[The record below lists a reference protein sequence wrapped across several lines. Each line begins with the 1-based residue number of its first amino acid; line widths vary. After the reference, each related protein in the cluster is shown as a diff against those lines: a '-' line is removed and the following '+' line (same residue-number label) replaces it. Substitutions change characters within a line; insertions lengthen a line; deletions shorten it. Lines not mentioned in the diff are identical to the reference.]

1 LKNKVYFKYTF
12 LRGAYI
18 MYNKP
23 IGIFDSGLGGLT
35 CVKEVIKLL
44 PNEDIIYFG
53 DTSRVPYGTRS
64 KDTIIKYVRQ
74 DIKFLQTFDVKMIIV
89 ACGTASTVLPE
100 IIGDYDVEISG
111 VVVPASDE
119 AVKLTKNKKIG
130 VLGTIGTI
138 NSGKYSEIINSLDD
152 KIEVIS
158 QACPLFV
165 PLVEN
170 GHLTGELP
178 ALAAKE
184 YLQPLIDVN
193 IDTVILGCTHYPLLT
208 NIIQSA
214 LGNDVTLVDAGKAAA
229 NNAKKY
235 LAELGLQNDAD
246 NMGKVRYFVSD
257 DAGGFSKRGGMF
269 LEREITDDVEQI
281 NIEEF

>member
-1 LKNKVYFKYTF
+1 
-12 LRGAYI
+12 